1 MYPTLIIIVCAMDK
15 SLNEKAAMYQS
26 GNMSIVFADVAQSRQ
41 RSTVLETLSRSE
53 SSRYEAAPE
62 VDISKDQGGDTTFAG
77 SLPQMGD
84 VRDGARA
91 H

>member
-1 MYPTLIIIVCAMDK
+1 MDK
-15 SLNEKAAMYQS
+15 SLNEKAAMYKS
-26 GNMSIVFADVAQSRQ
+26 GNMSIVFADVAESRQ
-41 RSTVLETLSRSE
+41 RSTVSEMLSR